1 MSAIQQI
8 PDFHPAQRRFYES
21 QATEILWGGDT
32 RAGKTAGVKLSLI
45 RWCSL
50 IPGLQ
55 CDIFR
60 LREADVIAGYMEG
73 DFGFPALLA
82 NWVKAGKV
90 VCNTTEVKFLFNGSH
105 IKLGH
110 CWTDAA
116 LTSHQGVPK
125 HVRIIDE
132 AGQVRERHL
141 KWLKLWMTMSTDMK
155 ERIPVEW
162 RHLFPK
168 IIYLMNRMG
177 SSKGYFRNRFVRAR
191 PKFQIEKVGAFTQQ
205 YLPATVTDNP
215 SEDIEATIA
224 RVQEGADASIA
235 KALLSEDGWDAQTG
249 NFFENW
255 DSERHVIKDF
265 IIPDHWLRFRTFDYG
280 SYEPWACMW
289 WAISP
294 GTTIHKGTPQERYLP
309 RYCLVAY
316 REWYGCKAEHSATEK
331 DKSITNLAP
340 PGWSNADIANGIIDR
355 TEERFDSQ
363 PTFTD
368 GFPFNKLGNRTI
380 AKEFEEVG
388 LKLTKG
394 DLGRENRASMTLS
407 KLAGEKLIAGSDEKW
422 PMLVFFESCRY
433 CQDYMPMVE
442 RHPNE
447 GRPWDYAEHGEPTH
461 IVDCVTLA
469 AVMNKAVHD
478 APTDIHAEVQR
489 AMTDKRTLR
498 PSISDMIPGLEI
510 G

>member
-1 MSAIQQI
+1 VSGVIQQI
-8 PDFHPAQRRFYES
+8 PDFHPAQKLFFES
-21 QATEILWGGDT
+21 EATEILWGGDT

-73 DFGFPALLA
+73 DFGFPSLLA
-82 NWVKAGKV
+82 DWIRAGKV
-90 VCNTTEVKFLFNGSH
+90 TCNTTEVKFWNGSH

-116 LTSHQGVPK
+116 LTSYQGVPK
-125 HVRIIDE
+125 HVRIVDE
-132 AGQVRERHL
+132 AGQIRERHL
-141 KWLKLWMTMSTDMK
+141 KWLKLWMTMSNDMK
-155 ERIPVEW
+155 EKIPQEW

-191 PKFQIEKVGAFTQQ
+191 PKYKIETVGAFRQQ
-205 YLPATVTDNP
+205 YLPAAVTDNP

-224 RVQEGADASIA
+224 RVNEDADSATA

-249 NFFENW
+249 NFFEEWNS
-255 DSERHVIKDF
+255 DRHVVKDF
-265 IIPDHWLRFRTFDYG
+265 VVPDAWVRLRTFDYG
-280 SYEPWACMW
+280 SYEPWACIF

-294 GTTIHKGTPQERYLP
+294 GVTIHKGTPHERYLP

-316 REWYGCKAEHSATEK
+316 REWYGCKAEHPTNDR
-331 DKSITNLAP
+331 DKGITNLAP
-340 PGWSNADIANGIIDR
+340 LNWSNADIANGVIDR
-355 TEERFDSQ
+355 TEERFDGQ

-368 GFPFNKLGNRTI
+368 KFPFNNLGGRTI
-380 AKEFEEVG
+380 AKDFADAG
-388 LKLTKG
+388 LKLT
-394 DLGRENRASMTLS
+394 LGETDRKNRASLTKS
-407 KLAGEKLIAGSDEKW
+407 KLAGERLVAGSEERW
-422 PMLVFFESCRY
+422 PMMVFFESCKY
-433 CQDYMPMVE
+433 CQDYMPMIE

-447 GRPWDYAEHGEPTH
+447 GRPWDYAEDGEATH
-461 IVDCVTLA
+461 IVDCITLA
-469 AVMNKAVHD
+469 AVMNKVANDTPVN
-478 APTDIHAEVQR
+478 IESEVKR
-489 AMTDKRTLR
+489 AISDKRTTR
-498 PSISDMIPGLEI
+498 PSVNDLIPGLQI